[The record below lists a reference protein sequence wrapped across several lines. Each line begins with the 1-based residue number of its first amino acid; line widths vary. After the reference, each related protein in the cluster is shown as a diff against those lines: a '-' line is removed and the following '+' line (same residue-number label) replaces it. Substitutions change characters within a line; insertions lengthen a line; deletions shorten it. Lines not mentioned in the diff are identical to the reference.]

1 LTALILAIDI
11 KHEFLFALDEV
22 DHTLRAD
29 GDTQGDDDIS
39 YKLDYPV
46 RSLLVFMGIFD
57 ELNHSQDYIS

>member
-1 LTALILAIDI
+1 LGQPQRHEIGLTALILAIDI

-39 YKLDYPV
+39 Y
-46 RSLLVFMGIFD
+46 
-57 ELNHSQDYIS
+57 